1 MAGVKRQIA
10 ERRQDKEGM
19 PKVLPVPIFLTSL
32 DDLRSLCL
40 SMPVSETVV
49 EIIAG
54 EVAPQTVEVNFNE
67 SKVRGIFPLTKFSA
81 NKKVVRVLQFFAF
94 GGT

>member
-1 MAGVKRQIA
+1 
-10 ERRQDKEGM
+10 
-19 PKVLPVPIFLTSL
+19 
-32 DDLRSLCL
+32 
-40 SMPVSETVV
+40 MPVSETVV